1 MEHKDFGQGF
11 LTKDYA
17 LELKGLTDEGTF
29 EGYASVFGNVDSYG
43 DIIDPGAFSK
53 SLARHAKAK
62 TKPLLLWQHNPA
74 TPLGTWE
81 DLAEDNKGLRGVGR
95 LLPGVRAADEA
106 LILLRG
112 GAVQGLSIGYR
123 VLKYRME
130 GEVRHLSEL
139 ELMEISIV
147 SFPANG
153 KARVDGVKSER
164 MEEFARRLRDGDPMP
179 VKEFE
184 DLLRDAG
191 VPKAM
196 ATQIASVGY
205 AKAIR
210 SESEGEASKSV
221 ELLQGILAKIG

>member
-1 MEHKDFGQGF
+1 MEIKDFGQGF

-17 LELKGLTDEGTF
+17 LEIKGLTEEGTF

-43 DIIDPGAFSK
+43 DVVDAGAFTK
-53 SLARHAKAK
+53 SLKRRQ
-62 TKPLLLWQHNPA
+62 PLLLWQHDPS
-74 TPLGTWE
+74 TPLGIWE
-81 DLAEDNKGLRGVGR
+81 GMAEDTKGLRGVGK
-95 LLPGVRAADEA
+95 LFAGVRAADEA

-139 ELMEISIV
+139 DLMEVSIV

-153 KARVDGVKSER
+153 KAKIDGVKSEG
-164 MEEFARRLRDGDPMP
+164 MDEFVRRLRDGEPP
-179 VKEFE
+179 SIKEFE
-184 DLLRDAG
+184 AVLRDAG
-191 VPKAM
+191 FPKSM
-196 ATQIASVGY
+196 ATAIASQGY

-210 SESEGEASKSV
+210 SESEGKSEAARFLSA
-221 ELLQGILAKIG
+221 LLPTSAG

>member
-1 MEHKDFGQGF
+1 MEIKDFGQGF

-17 LELKGLTDEGTF
+17 LEIKSLTEEGTF

-62 TKPLLLWQHNPA
+62 TKPLLLWQHNPS

-81 DLAEDNKGLRGVGR
+81 SLAEDNKGLRGVGK
-95 LLPGVRAADEA
+95 LLAGVRAADEA

-130 GEVRHLSEL
+130 GEIRHLSEL
-139 ELMEISIV
+139 ELMEVSIV

-153 KARVDGVKSER
+153 KARVDGVKSEG
-164 MEEFARRLRDGDPMP
+164 MDEFVRRLREGEPP
-179 VKEFE
+179 SIKEFE
-184 DLLRDAG
+184 AVLRDAG
-191 VPKAM
+191 FPKSM
-196 ATQIASVGY
+196 ATAIASQGY

-210 SESEGEASKSV
+210 SESEGKSEAARFLTA
-221 ELLQGILAKIG
+221 LLPASAG